1 VAAHRAAAA
10 AATVTAFGLSA
21 AAFLPHAWV
30 LESDGDDFDGPKPW
44 VWLLAAL
51 KSCLDGDASAS
62 SASLRLQSARVA
74 STAFSPL
81 LVHDGALSGDHA
93 YCVRYYDAQSHVVWL
108 ESLSVNFVA

>member
-1 VAAHRAAAA
+1 MAVHRAAAA
-10 AATVTAFGLSA
+10 AATATAFGLSA

-44 VWLLAAL
+44 VWLLAAS
-51 KSCLDGDASAS
+51 KSCLDDASAS

-74 STAFSPL
+74 STAFSLL
-81 LVHDGALSGDHA
+81 LVHDGALSYHHA
-93 YCVRYYDAQSHVVWL
+93 YCVRYYNAQSHVVWL